1 MYSFLTIPLLGLINH
16 IHSHH
21 KKYVKKWEEQKA
33 ANDQLRASYNPIR
46 KKNKKTD
53 DGTKQQTLIGGNQGI
68 LQVEARHDAGAQKR
82 FDEAPSNVL
91 CNDNDSFQCTE
102 TRPFVCQS
110 SVSQISR
117 QNPDQDTQNNLQS
130 HEEEGC
136 WVAKNGSVFDPDRE
150 EEQPVVQLQ
159 LGHVQKQ
166 EQLQRDLLNCSF
178 QDPR

>member
-1 MYSFLTIPLLGLINH
+1 MPRRGEHFEKIKKEDGSIVAKCLMCWEKSKDTVVTRKITDSSTKGLINH
-16 IHSHH
+16 IQSYH
-21 KKYVKKWEEQKA
+21 KKYVKKWEEQKD

-136 WVAKNGSVFDPDRE
+136 
-150 EEQPVVQLQ
+150 
-159 LGHVQKQ
+159 
-166 EQLQRDLLNCSF
+166 
-178 QDPR
+178 